1 MAQKALLVWCAGS
14 IAICGSAALATTSL
28 WRAPANQTGIS
39 ASNDGRVTPDRVAA
53 VPAPPVATEM
63 PAPNDSFL
71 SLAEVSF
78 FDPRAAGASSLF
90 RGALDPEPAP
100 VQAPARE
107 AAVAAT
113 APEAAPEAP
122 AAFVEV
128 KPAEAD
134 AAGEA
139 DAAREVAPQQAVTV
153 LPPPRPRFELARLE
167 ARRGI
172 IGEVQPEQPAPGF
185 PTPAPAPQ
193 TLPGWNWGEALR
205 APQTAQ
211 PSRPERVIHA
221 GIASWYGPGFH
232 GRKTASGER
241 FDQND
246 MTAAH
251 KTLPFGTRVK
261 VVDEKTGRSIVVR
274 INDRGPFKPG
284 RVIDL
289 SKQAAQALG
298 MGGLASVKLVS
309 AN

>member
-1 MAQKALLVWCAGS
+1 MARKALLVWCAGS
-14 IAICGSAALATTSL
+14 VAICGSAALATTSL
-28 WRAPANQTGIS
+28 WRAPADPTGI
-39 ASNDGRVTPDRVAA
+39 AAATDGRLPQDGVAV
-53 VPAPPVATEM
+53 VPAPEVQAEA
-63 PAPNDSFL
+63 PAPNDAFL

-90 RGALDPEPAP
+90 RGALDPSSTP
-100 VQAPARE
+100 VP
-107 AAVAAT
+107 VAT
-113 APEAAPEAP
+113 PEAATTAPQPAADAP
-122 AAFVEV
+122 AEFVEV
-128 KPAEAD
+128 KPSEA
-134 AAGEA
+134 
-139 DAAREVAPQQAVTV
+139 APDEIVSV
-153 LPPPRPRFELARLE
+153 LPPPRPRVELARLE
-167 ARRGI
+167 ARRTVG
-172 IGEVQPEQPAPGF
+172 GDVQPDQPAPGF
-185 PTPAPAPQ
+185 ATPAPAPQ
-193 TLPGWNWGEALR
+193 TLPGWNWGDALR

-211 PSRPERVIHA
+211 PTRPERVIHA
-221 GIASWYGPGFH
+221 GLASWYGPGFH

-298 MGGLASVKLVS
+298 MGGLANVKLVS